1 LQGCLL
7 ERFPHHPDLEVTM
20 GFSARP
26 RIRFGDGDVYQLRI
40 ELEGILPTVWRRVA
54 VSGRASLRELHEI
67 IQRAF
72 DRDDTVDFGYR
83 FEVDGIEYRD
93 AEDEPDRGHEADAT
107 ALEQLALHPGAR
119 IEHAVEQHGEGW
131 RHVVSVEQVTPRLVG
146 QRLPTCLGAGR
157 AAPPEHCSDAREYR
171 RLLEALRDPH
181 DPFARDWLPEDFDP
195 SYVDVVTINAALA
208 KLKRHRPAA

>member
-1 LQGCLL
+1 
-7 ERFPHHPDLEVTM
+7 M

-26 RIRFGDGDVYQLRI
+26 RVRFGDGDVYQLRI

-54 VSGRASLRELHEI
+54 VSGRASLQELHGI

-72 DRDDTVDFGYR
+72 DRENALNFGYR
-83 FEVDGIEYRD
+83 FLVDGVEYLD
-93 AEDEPDRGHEADAT
+93 PDDEPRRGHEADAI
-107 ALEQLALHPGAR
+107 ALDQLALHPGAR
-119 IEHAVEQHGEGW
+119 LEHVVEQFGDAW

-157 AAPPEHCSDAREYR
+157 AAPPEHCGGVEEYRVLLDAR
-171 RLLEALRDPH
+171 RDPH
-181 DPFARDWLPEDFDP
+181 DARARDWLPDDFDP
-195 SYVDVVTINAALA
+195 AYVDVVALNAALA